1 MLPDAACR
9 VCVQSL
15 GTVADSGGEA
25 MRLRQIWAWS
35 ILPGLTAM
43 PSAWAAT
50 DMSCGQAMEH
60 IHYHPGIEA
69 NSILAIVAGTWHG
82 MDQQT
87 TASGHAA
94 IAGKMLASQQ
104 AMNGLVRQCRENP
117 GQSIQASAAAIYL
130 LARQELDGY

>member
-1 MLPDAACR
+1 
-9 VCVQSL
+9 
-15 GTVADSGGEA
+15 
-25 MRLRQIWAWS
+25 MRLRQLWAWS
-35 ILPGLTAM
+35 IMAALAPM
-43 PSAWAAT
+43 PPAWAAT

-69 NSILAIVAGTWHG
+69 NSILAIVAGVWRS

-87 TASGHAA
+87 VTSGHAA
-94 IAGKMLASQQ
+94 IAGRLLASQQ

-117 GQSIQASAAAIYL
+117 GQSIQAAAGAVYL

>member
-1 MLPDAACR
+1 
-9 VCVQSL
+9 
-15 GTVADSGGEA
+15 
-25 MRLRQIWAWS
+25 MRSRQFWAWS
-35 ILPGLTAM
+35 ILGLTAT

-50 DMSCGQAMEH
+50 DMSCGQAIER

-69 NSILAIVAGTWHG
+69 NSILAIVAATWRS

-94 IAGKMLASQQ
+94 IASRVLASPQ

-117 GQSIQASAAAIYL
+117 GQSIQAAAGAVYL
-130 LARQELDGY
+130 LARQEIDGY